1 LRFIQFIGLVLLF
14 VSVSNLKS
22 QTDSIDLKIHK
33 KHADS
38 SIVPS
43 KAKTPKV
50 EKLKQPKPITSDTV
64 NKVKEHSPKKA
75 ALYSALLPGAGQIY
89 NRKYWKLP
97 IVYGGGI
104 ALGYSVAFNHRNFS
118 NFKQELIKRQQNLGG
133 LNPELSFYTDNDL
146 NTFQSFYRRYRDIS
160 IAGCLLLYAM
170 NIIDASVDAHLF
182 YFSVSDDLSLRWQPE
197 INPITLQP
205 QLNFTFKF

>member
-1 LRFIQFIGLVLLF
+1 MRFLQLIGGLLLLF
-14 VSVSNLKS
+14 SVSNLKS
-22 QTDSIDLKIHK
+22 QTDSIDLKILK
-33 KHADS
+33 KRSDS
-38 SIVPS
+38 AFVP
-43 KAKTPKV
+43 AKVQPLKV
-50 EKLKQPKPITSDTV
+50 EKQKQPKPITSDTAS
-64 NKVKEHSPKKA
+64 KAKEHSPKKA
-75 ALYSALLPGAGQIY
+75 ALYSAILPGAGQIY

-118 NFKQELIKRQQNLGG
+118 SFKQELIKRQQNLSG
-133 LNPELSFYTDNDL
+133 LNPELSFYTDSDL

-182 YFSVSDDLSLRWQPE
+182 YFAVSDDLSVRWQPDF
-197 INPITLQP
+197 NPITLQP
-205 QLNFTFKF
+205 QLTFTFKF